1 MFGQETMNF
10 FIPKTSDSAEA
21 TKIYEASRTFCE
33 QQTGWPTTKRL
44 IYSVR
49 YRHNGH
55 QHLAQVGDLDNTD
68 GLVICIFETLQAFL
82 VCTPNR
88 GVLRGEPILVG
99 RSAVSYIEDFEP

>member
-1 MFGQETMNF
+1 MHF
-10 FIPKTSDSAEA
+10 FIPRTTDPAEA
-21 TKIYEASRTFCE
+21 EKIYEASRTHCE
-33 QQTGWPTTKRL
+33 QLTGWPTTKRS

-55 QHLAQVGDLDNTD
+55 EHLAQVGDWDNTD
-68 GLVICIFETLQAFL
+68 GLVICIFETSQAFL

-99 RSAVSYIEDFEP
+99 RSDVSDIEDFES